1 MNDVNEK
8 LSGLK
13 TILHKAQ
20 AYCAYQDRCTS
31 EVLQKLRDW
40 GVDEERIP
48 KIVES
53 LTEDKFLND
62 DRYTVSF
69 VSSKFRLKHWGR
81 IKIAYELRLKKIP
94 SELIFSALE
103 SIDENEYASTLQ
115 TLITRKSKEVKD
127 TDAFRKKQKV
137 ARFLISK
144 GFESELVFKMMKV
157 EK

>member
-1 MNDVNEK
+1 MNDINEK

-20 AYCAYQDRCTS
+20 AYCAYQDRCTF